1 MGMARR
7 LAYLIFTMVAAV
19 ALAHVFFA
27 TTLEETGLAS
37 AVAHTPS
44 ALAERFVHGDF
55 GATRGGNCIQKDPT
69 DDYHPLC
76 ANYTAA
82 TIADMLR
89 TRVPIDVSLLLGGL
103 LVGTLAGLAGG
114 RWCATRPYSRRTKGL
129 HAVTA
134 LQLSSPPFFQALVVL
149 FYFSSNAS
157 GFVRLPFLSG
167 QGDYVPFGQHPLHY
181 VKAMWTPW
189 LLVALPLAA
198 LVLRITEATLREDL
212 DEDFVRTARAKGLAE
227 RQVVNRHALPVAVPG
242 IAAMVGVN
250 VATLLIPVAVLE
262 SSFSIPGMFR
272 VITTAAMQL
281 DVPVLEGIVVEGVL
295 LVTLAN
301 FLADAIQA
309 RLDPRV

>member
-1 MGMARR
+1 MARR
-7 LAYLIFTMVAAV
+7 LASLLFTMVVAV
-19 ALAHVFFA
+19 AVAHVFFA
-27 TTLEETGLAS
+27 TTLEETGLPA

-44 ALAERFVHGDF
+44 ALVERFVHGDF

-89 TRVPIDVSLLLGGL
+89 TRVPIDLSLLLGGL

-149 FYFSSNAS
+149 IYFSSNTS
-157 GFVRLPFLSG
+157 EFVRLPFLSG
-167 QGDYVPFGQHPLHY
+167 QGDYVPFGRDPLQY

-198 LVLRITEATLREDL
+198 LVLRTTEATVREHL
-212 DEDFVRTARAKGLAE
+212 GEDFVRTARAKGMPE
-227 RQVVNRHALPVAVPG
+227 RQVVNRHALPVAVPS
-242 IAAMVGVN
+242 IAAMIGVN
-250 VATLLIPVAVLE
+250 VGTLLLTVAVLE
-262 SSFSIPGMFR
+262 YSFSIPGMFR
-272 VITTAAMQL
+272 VITTAAMQR
-281 DVPVLEGIVVEGVL
+281 DVPVLEGLVIEGVVL
-295 LVTLAN
+295 ITLAN

-309 RLDPRV
+309 KLDPRV

>member
-1 MGMARR
+1 MARR
-7 LAYLIFTMVAAV
+7 LASLLFTMVVAV
-19 ALAHVFFA
+19 AVAHVFFA
-27 TTLEETGLAS
+27 TTLEETGLPV

-44 ALAERFVHGDF
+44 ALVQRFVHGDF

-157 GFVRLPFLSG
+157 KLVRLPFLSG
-167 QGDYVPFGQHPLHY
+167 QGDYVPFAQDPLQY
-181 VKAMWTPW
+181 LKAMWTPW

-198 LVLRITEATLREDL
+198 LVLRLTEVTLREDL
-212 DEDFVRTARAKGLAE
+212 HEDYVRTARSKGLSE

-250 VATLLIPVAVLE
+250 VATLLLTVAVLE
-262 SSFSIPGMFR
+262 YSFAIPGMFR
-272 VITTAAMQL
+272 VINTAAMHH
-281 DVPVLEGIVVEGVL
+281 DVPVLEGLVIEGVI

-301 FLADAIQA
+301 FVVDAIQA
-309 RLDPRV
+309 RIDPRV

>member
-1 MGMARR
+1 MVRR
-7 LAYLIFTMVAAV
+7 LASLLFTMVVAV
-19 ALAHVFFA
+19 AVAHVFFA

-44 ALAERFVHGDF
+44 ALVERFVHGDF

-76 ANYTAA
+76 ATYTPA

-89 TRVPIDVSLLLGGL
+89 ARVPIDVSLLLGGVL
-103 LVGTLAGLAGG
+103 IGSLAGLAGG

-129 HAVTA
+129 HAITA

-149 FYFSSNAS
+149 IYFSSNVS
-157 GFVRLPFLSG
+157 QFVRLPFLSG
-167 QGDYVPFGQHPLHY
+167 QGDYVPFGRDPLQY

-198 LVLRITEATLREDL
+198 VVLRITEATLRENL
-212 DEDFVRTARAKGLAE
+212 DEDFVRTARAKGLPE
-227 RQVVNRHALPVAVPG
+227 RQVLNRHALPVAVPS

-250 VATLLIPVAVLE
+250 VATLLVTVAVLE
-262 SSFSIPGMFR
+262 YSFSIPGMFR
-272 VITTAAMQL
+272 VIYTAATQR
-281 DVPVLEGIVVEGVL
+281 DVAVLEAMVIEGVI

-301 FLADAIQA
+301 FLVDAIQA